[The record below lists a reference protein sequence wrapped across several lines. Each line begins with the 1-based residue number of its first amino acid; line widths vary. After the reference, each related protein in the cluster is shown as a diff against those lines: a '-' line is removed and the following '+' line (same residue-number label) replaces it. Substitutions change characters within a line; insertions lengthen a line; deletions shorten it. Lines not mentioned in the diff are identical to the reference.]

1 MCYHGI
7 IHQWGRRGTPAP
19 FICAFRKEAI
29 PIAKGKYEYWL
40 TPDGLLLLG
49 AWARDG
55 LTLEQIAEKCG
66 CTRETLRQWRNTYPA
81 ISAALKRNA
90 DIVDAEVENALL
102 RRALGYQVTETTREL
117 KPDPESG
124 EARLTVTR
132 EVTKHVAPDTTAQ
145 IFWLKNRRPDRWRN
159 RPEADTE
166 QEDIDATRAEVYDHA
181 P

>member
-1 MCYHGI
+1 MAASTVGA
-7 IHQWGRRGTPAP
+7 GGVSPAP
-19 FICAFRKEAI
+19 FLCAFRKEASVI
-29 PIAKGKYEYWL
+29 PKGKYEYWL

-81 ISAALKRNA
+81 ISAALKRGA
-90 DIVDAEVENALL
+90 EVVDVEVENALL

-124 EARLTVTR
+124 EERLTVTR

-159 RPEADTE
+159 RPEADAE
-166 QEDIDATRAEVYDHA
+166 QEDIDATRAEVYGHE

>member
-1 MCYHGI
+1 MS
-7 IHQWGRRGTPAP
+7 
-19 FICAFRKEAI
+19 RKEAVSI
-29 PIAKGKYEYWL
+29 PKGKYEYWL

-132 EVTKHVAPDTTAQ
+132 EVTKHVAPDTCPALVTA
-145 IFWLKNRRPDRWRN
+145 F
-159 RPEADTE
+159 A
-166 QEDIDATRAEVYDHA
+166 A
-181 P
+181 PRVRSANASVGCR